1 MAFKRSAVRSRLSPP
16 SENTEEKSPVFLFC
30 TVHGRTADLLQL
42 NPGQRNPLRAAAE
55 RPEPS
60 AVRSRLSPPNEN
72 TEEESPVF
80 LFCTVHGRTADLL
93 QLNPGQRNPLRAAAE
108 RPEPSAVRSRL
119 SPPNENTEEESPV
132 FLFCTVHGRTAD
144 LLRLNPSQRNPLRAA
159 AERPE
164 PSVVRTRLSPKSELS
179 RTPCGFGTVLVLLWA
194 EKRPDF

>member
-1 MAFKRSAVRSRLSPP
+1 MTAEHFKFPRNTSYRSCTGIRAKRIVPVETNEPKMCLNSAVSSKFSNKFHRVHNLKTMEFKRSAVRSRLSPP
-16 SENTEEKSPVFLFC
+16 SENTEEK
-30 TVHGRTADLLQL
+30 
-42 NPGQRNPLRAAAE
+42 
-55 RPEPS
+55 
-60 AVRSRLSPPNEN
+60 
-72 TEEESPVF
+72 
-80 LFCTVHGRTADLL
+80 
-93 QLNPGQRNPLRAAAE
+93 
-108 RPEPSAVRSRL
+108 
-119 SPPNENTEEESPV
+119 SPV